1 MLVVH
6 HIKRRKMAENS
17 GKENN
22 NATGESSSEV
32 ILYKGISDIEN
43 DLLIEKINHI
53 SSFIRVLKARIL
65 FMFSALAGEWT
76 VFIIIN

>member
-6 HIKRRKMAENS
+6 NIKRRKMAENS
-17 GKENN
+17 GKEN

-53 SSFIRVLKARIL
+53 SSFIRVLKARIR
-65 FMFSALAGEWT
+65 FMISALAGEWT
-76 VFIIIN
+76 VFIIN